1 METRQTVEKVASA
14 VFNINGGGLHE
25 NSAQG
30 PQSFETQSD
39 KFRHRQRQFHP
50 NQVPSHMRHLVFCN
64 IKP

>member
-30 PQSFETQSD
+30 RSTINRNLVWQIQAQTEAVSS
-39 KFRHRQRQFHP
+39 K
-50 NQVPSHMRHLVFCN
+50 PSSISHAAFGLL
-64 IKP
+64 

>member
-30 PQSFETQSD
+30 PQSIET
-39 KFRHRQRQFHP
+39 
-50 NQVPSHMRHLVFCN
+50 
-64 IKP
+64 